1 MVMTGEQSQPTT
13 KVILPSFITIVF
25 LSAEVVGCESLPE
38 SSFELANDSR
48 LPIWFNLS
56 PGLSRAD
63 VSVTMNYYIKPTG
76 RSATFVLHDKEN
88 HILGRVTGIIRG
100 STPVS
105 VKGSSQSGITDYPSF
120 EVITAQGVSEV
131 IEHKK
136 MEPKFYITDDPAV
149 LRALMDQSRRENPV
163 PGPK

>member
-1 MVMTGEQSQPTT
+1 MTRANGRIGRTLRCLVAVT
-13 KVILPSFITIVF
+13 L
-25 LSAEVVGCESLPE
+25 LCSAIVGCRYFPE
-38 SSFELANDSR
+38 STFQLANDSR
-48 LPIWFNLS
+48 LPRWFTLS

-88 HILGRVTGIIRG
+88 HILGEVTGTLRG

-105 VKGSSQSGITDYPSF
+105 VKGSSQSGTTDYPSF

-149 LRALMDQSRRENPV
+149 LRELGCAQPSH
-163 PGPK
+163 